1 MSFVKQF
8 VSHYSAFDMSL
19 ITEVTFGGKKFQDP
33 LFDGFAVSF
42 NTSDSNLVLTIEK
55 LFLISEID
63 DYTILPFSEI
73 KIPLQKV
80 AAHYQTSTEHIQH
93 LFGEKITEGLA
104 FMAGNDWIKELED
117 YLIDENKNW
126 DDVEFSDER
135 FKYYLSYT
143 SINLD
148 KTLDELL
155 SSIIKFDL
163 SNMD

>member
-1 MSFVKQF
+1 MSFIKQF

-33 LFDGFAVSF
+33 LFDGFAVNF
-42 NTSDSNLVLTIEK
+42 NTSDINLVLTIEK

-80 AAHYQTSTEHIQH
+80 ATHYQTSTEHIQH
-93 LFGEKITEGLA
+93 LFGEKINNALA
-104 FMAGNDWIKELED
+104 LMGGKDWIYDLED

-126 DDVEFSDER
+126 DDVEFADER

-163 SNMD
+163 SKMN

>member
-8 VSHYSAFDMSL
+8 VSHYNAYDMSL

-80 AAHYQTSTEHIQH
+80 ATHYQTSMEHIQH
-93 LFGEKITEGLA
+93 LFGEKINNALA
-104 FMAGNDWIKELED
+104 LMGGKDWIYDLED

-126 DDVEFSDER
+126 DDVEFSDEC

>member
-8 VSHYSAFDMSL
+8 VSRYETFDMSL
-19 ITEVTFGGKKFQDP
+19 ITLVTFGGKEFQDP

-42 NTSDSNLVLTIEK
+42 STSDDNLVLTIEK
-55 LFLISEID
+55 LFLISD
-63 DYTILPFSEI
+63 LADHTILPFSEI

-93 LFGEKITEGLA
+93 LFGEKINNALA
-104 FMAGNDWIKELED
+104 LMGGKDWIYDLED

-126 DDVEFSDER
+126 DDIEFSDER